1 MFLTMAMDFRNSNNF
16 FNKKKI
22 NILCLTAFYLPGNKS
37 GGPVRSISSIIE
49 HLKDYISFDVL
60 TSDRDINDFKSYDEI
75 APNKWNKISGTNIF
89 YSSNSLE
96 SYFHFFKI
104 LRFHSYDIL
113 YINSFFNIRYAI
125 FPIIIIKL
133 TGCKI
138 IKVVLA
144 PRGEFSEG
152 ALKLKKIKKY
162 FFVFLSKLFMLHKDI
177 FWHVSSEYEAYDVKN
192 ILGDSI
198 DHKKILIAP
207 DLTNFKIDNL
217 NSKSK
222 IQMNPFKICFISRI
236 SPKKNLAFAIS
247 ILSKLKGEI
256 VFDIYG
262 PIEDH
267 KYWDEC
273 RSLIKNIPQN
283 LKINYKGIISHDK
296 IASTFSKY
304 NLFFFPTLGENFGH
318 VIIESICAGTPV
330 LLTKNT
336 PWRNLES
343 KGVGWDF
350 ELDDIFGF
358 VNSIQTLMSM
368 SLIEYLKLRAC
379 VKEFG
384 INYMDNPQN
393 IEANLMMFQTA
404 LGKE

>member
-1 MFLTMAMDFRNSNNF
+1 MDFRFNNNYF
-16 FNKKKI
+16 KKEKI

-49 HLKDYISFDVL
+49 HLKDYTSIDVL
-60 TSDRDINDFKSYDEI
+60 TSDRDINDFQCYDEI
-75 APNKWNKISGTNIF
+75 VPNKWNKISGTNIF
-89 YSSNSLE
+89 YSSNSLAF
-96 SYFHFFKI
+96 YFRFLKI
-104 LRFHSYDIL
+104 LRSNNYDIL
-113 YINSFFNIRYAI
+113 YINSFFNFRYAI
-125 FPIIIIKL
+125 LPIIIIKVL
-133 TGCKI
+133 RVNH

-152 ALKLKKIKKY
+152 ALKLKETKKY
-162 FFVFLSKLFMLHKDI
+162 FFISLSNLFSLYKDI
-177 FWHVSSEYEAYDVKN
+177 YWHVSSEYEAYDVKN

-198 DHKKILIAP
+198 NHKKILIAP
-207 DLTNFKIDNL
+207 DLINFKIDNL
-217 NSKSK
+217 NSKYK
-222 IQMNPFKICFISRI
+222 FQMKPFKICFISRI

-247 ILSKLKGEI
+247 ILSKLKEEI

-273 RSLIKNIPQN
+273 RSLIKNIPKN
-283 LKINYKGIISHDK
+283 LKINYKGIISHDT

-330 LLTKNT
+330 LLSKNT

-350 ELDDIFGF
+350 ELEDIFGF
-358 VNSIQTLMSM
+358 VNSIQTIMNM
-368 SLIEYLKLRAC
+368 SLIDYLKLRAG

-384 INYMDNPQN
+384 INYMNNPQN
-393 IEANLMMFQTA
+393 IEVNLTMFQTA
-404 LGKE
+404 LEKP